1 MGTIAMMELKR
12 HYSRTFEMSLS
23 FKILRIR
30 IGTFGAENFNGFRVI
45 SPSGT
50 AKYKG
55 IFSSRS
61 QVQKQEYIFSFRQ
74 LLFDQF

>member
-23 FKILRIR
+23 FKILCIH
-30 IGTFGAENFNGFRVI
+30 ISTFGAENFNGFRVT

-55 IFSSRS
+55 VFSCRS
-61 QVQKQEYIFSFRQ
+61 QVQK
-74 LLFDQF
+74 

>member
-1 MGTIAMMELKR
+1 MALQPHVSNE
-12 HYSRTFEMSLS
+12 SL
-23 FKILRIR
+23 LQNPRIR
-30 IGTFGAENFNGFRVI
+30 IGTFGAEDFNGFRVT

-55 IFSSRS
+55 VFSCRS

-74 LLFDQF
+74 LLFDRF

>member
-1 MGTIAMMELKR
+1 MMELKR
-12 HYSRTFEMSLS
+12 HYSRTFEMSLC
-23 FKILRIR
+23 FKMIR

-55 IFSSRS
+55 VFSFRS

>member
-45 SPSGT
+45 PPS
-50 AKYKG
+50 
-55 IFSSRS
+55 
-61 QVQKQEYIFSFRQ
+61 
-74 LLFDQF
+74 

>member
-23 FKILRIR
+23 FKILRIH
-30 IGTFGAENFNGFRVI
+30 IGTFGAENFNGFRVT

-55 IFSSRS
+55 VFSCRS
-61 QVQKQEYIFSFRQ
+61 QVQK
-74 LLFDQF
+74 